1 MTNAQAK
8 PMRTILKWL
17 EDCPHETFFSSM
29 AGNIVHIKVSLEK
42 PKEEKDTTNE

>member
-1 MTNAQAK
+1 MTNEQAK

-17 EDCPHETFFSSM
+17 EDCPHEIFISYVV
-29 AGNIVHIKVSLEK
+29 GNAVHIRVSLEK